1 MGINEIGINK
11 IKRNINK
18 KKRKVTLGAGSVD
31 AAYRNT
37 IKAQEASYG
46 RARRRANHRRMK
58 KARGRF

>member
-1 MGINEIGINK
+1 MGISH
-11 IKRNINK
+11 IKKNIHK

-46 RARRRANHRRMK
+46 RARRRATQRRMK
-58 KARGRF
+58 KARGGF

>member
-1 MGINEIGINK
+1 MGINK